1 MPAAAAG
8 AASLRATEPMPIPA
22 VIVAGT
28 HSGSGKTTVTLA
40 ILAALTRRGVR
51 VQGFKVGPDFID
63 PGHQTRIT
71 GRPSRNLDTWLLDP
85 PALTGT
91 YLNGTVGADL
101 AVIEGV
107 MGLFDG
113 RGGLDESGSTAD
125 LARLW
130 NLPVVLVVDA
140 RGLARSIA
148 PLVLGFARFDPSV
161 RVSGVVANN
170 VAGHRHYAEYLAPGL
185 RDKAPDLALL
195 GYLARGESL
204 AIPSRHLGL
213 LIAEELAPDSAL
225 VNALAD
231 AAESSLDL
239 DRLVELAQIP
249 HLAPVPIREEPRTS
263 PGGGV
268 RLGLARDPAFCFYYE
283 DNLDA
288 LRAAGAE
295 IVPFSPLEDPSL
307 PPGIDLVYLGGGYP
321 EIHAARLAA
330 NAGMRAS
337 IRNFHAQ
344 GGAILAECGG
354 MMACTE
360 SIRDQEGKDHP
371 LWGLIPAQAVMQP
384 KLAALGYVSV
394 VSERDSLL
402 GTAGTMA
409 RGHEFH
415 YSRLES
421 PSPLPYAT
429 SLHRPGRPPK
439 PDGIQ
444 IGGLLAGYAHLHFGS
459 NSGVAASL
467 LEAARSSG
475 PS

>member
-1 MPAAAAG
+1 M
-8 AASLRATEPMPIPA
+8 TTPA

-85 PALTGT
+85 PALAETFR
-91 YLNGTVGADL
+91 NGTVGADL

-125 LARLW
+125 LARQLG
-130 NLPVVLVVDA
+130 LPVVLVVDA
-140 RGLARSIA
+140 RGLARSIV
-148 PLVLGFARFDPSV
+148 PLVLGFARFDESV
-161 RVSGVVANN
+161 RVEGIVANN
-170 VAGHRHYAEYLAPGL
+170 VGSHRHYAEYLAPGL
-185 RDKAPDLALL
+185 RAEASDLSLL
-195 GYLARGESL
+195 GYLARNELLS
-204 AIPSRHLGL
+204 IPSRHLGL
-213 LIAEELAPDSAL
+213 WTAEELALDSSLA
-225 VNALAD
+225 NALAD
-231 AAESSLDL
+231 VAESTLDL
-239 DRLVELAQIP
+239 DRLVELARIP
-249 HLAPVPIREEPRTS
+249 NLVPPSESAAPGPRARPT
-263 PGGGV
+263 V
-268 RLGLARDPAFCFYYE
+268 RVGLARDHAFCFYYE
-283 DNLDA
+283 DNLDQ

-295 IVPFSPLEDPSL
+295 IVPFSPLNDPEL

-330 NAGMRAS
+330 NDAMRAS
-337 IRNFHAQ
+337 IRSFHAQ
-344 GGAILAECGG
+344 GGTILAECGG
-354 MMACTE
+354 MMACTQFL
-360 SIRDQEGKDHP
+360 RDLEGKDHA
-371 LWGLIPAQAVMQP
+371 LWGLIPARAVMQS

-394 VSERDSLL
+394 IAERDTVL
-402 GTAGTMA
+402 GREGTTV

-415 YSRLES
+415 YSQLE
-421 PSPLPYAT
+421 PLASLRYAT
-429 SLHRPGRPPK
+429 SLNRPGRESK

-459 NSGVAASL
+459 NGRVAATL
-467 LEAARSSG
+467 LESSRT
-475 PS
+475 SWKNST